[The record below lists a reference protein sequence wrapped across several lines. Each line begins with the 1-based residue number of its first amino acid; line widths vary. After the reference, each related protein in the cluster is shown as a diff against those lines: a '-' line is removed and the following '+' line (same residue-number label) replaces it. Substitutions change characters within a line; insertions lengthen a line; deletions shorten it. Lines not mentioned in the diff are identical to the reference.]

1 MLDAYSEM
9 VTRLVSQFYGGVT
22 RYTTSSFL
30 RMKLGDAL
38 KRRGVAPYIYES
50 PQEAREHGTRRP
62 RQP

>member
-1 MLDAYSEM
+1 MSFLSLRD
-9 VTRLVSQFYGGVT
+9 VSKFYGSVT

-50 PQEAREHGTRRP
+50 PEEAREHAQRGPGHTSD
-62 RQP
+62 